1 MKDLEQRGL
10 STSAIRNRRRR
21 RKAVN
26 KSYHHKVQQH
36 DEAPS
41 IFGCCAIGLAFGD
54 LTEDDD
60 IAYRQYQKR
69 QYEQRVTEQQQH
81 EETIRRQYM
90 QSHGM
95 KEANQILEVLEVAD

>member
-1 MKDLEQRGL
+1 MKDLEEQGL

-26 KSYHHKVQQH
+26 KSYHTKVQQH
-36 DEAPS
+36 AEAPS

-60 IAYRQYQKR
+60 IAYREYTKK